1 MQVSAN
7 VDTPCRGT
15 NPPAARAY
23 FMALRGFDAKYMAGG
38 HYGWKAMKGAVKLL
52 EARDVH

>member
-52 EARDVH
+52 EARDVR